1 MTLHS
6 RLLTLQDID
15 EHLYFFTVPLYQ
27 RLYVWGKDQIDTLL
41 EDVLAA
47 YQQGEEMLYLGTTLV
62 VERESNENGTTF
74 DLIDGQQRLTTLWMM
89 SLVWREQEAMQRFLY
104 HQDSS
109 KGPAKRPRLTFAIRQ
124 DINTFFAE
132 RIEGKES
139 RCVGSPPIEDALAT
153 LESFVEAREPG
164 LDLPR
169 FTRFLFEKVKLVLTQ
184 VPPHTDL
191 NKLFEVINH
200 RGLQLQHHQILKARL
215 LRQLSDTTERQ
226 RYALLWEACA
236 DMSRYVEKNLK
247 DLTRG
252 STQDN
257 TPFKISDLYEDKA
270 GAEGREDL
278 ASAEKVLEALAGPQ
292 ATAEE
297 DEPLS
302 LAAILKGATGS
313 RQDKDSTPPAVDNEH
328 YESDEVRSIISFP
341 LLLQHTLRIWLQ
353 RQGKA
358 DLPRILDKDLLR
370 LFDAYFLQEG
380 ASGARVKSFIEL
392 LWEIR
397 YCLDKH
403 VIKWVN
409 IGEEERHLIY
419 RLRKSCSLVRDQPE
433 RNEGFA
439 LLQSMLY
446 HSQQITTHYW
456 LTPLLAWLHRY
467 PGKPSQHYA
476 YLRHLDNHLLCA
488 ADERSLI
495 ERTRDFLDNPWHR
508 NPLDCHLLEE
518 NLGTHFPHYWFYK
531 MEFVL
536 WYLKSPQMKEK
547 DPRRDNFRMTAKNSV
562 EHISPQTA
570 HEADFNTVSEEVLDT
585 FGNLALV
592 SRSINSEYGNKP
604 FNEKR
609 LQFLNRN
616 RDRLDSLKMALIYE
630 NTEWNDG
637 LAKAHQSEMMALME
651 SYLAFDHRGQA
662 GA

>member
-1 MTLHS
+1 MTLRS

-15 EHLYFFTVPLYQ
+15 EHRYFFTVPLYQ
-27 RLYVWGKDQIDTLL
+27 RLYVWSEDQIDTLL

-62 VERESNENGTTF
+62 VERESNETGTTF
-74 DLIDGQQRLTTLWMM
+74 DLIDGQHTLWMM

-109 KGPAKRPRLTFAIRQ
+109 KGPAKRPRITFAIRQ

-215 LRQLSDTTERQ
+215 LSWLDTTERQ

-236 DMSRYVEKNLK
+236 DMGRYVEKNLK
-247 DLTRG
+247 DLT
-252 STQDN
+252 QDN
-257 TPFKISDLYEDKA
+257 PSFKVSALYEDKA

-302 LAAILKGATGS
+302 LAAILEGPTGS
-313 RQDKDSTPPAVDNEH
+313 RQNKDSAPPAVDDEH

-358 DLPRILDKDLLR
+358 DLPRILDKELLR
-370 LFDAYFLQEG
+370 LFDAHFLQEG
-380 ASGARVKSFIEL
+380 ASGAQVKSFIEL

-397 YCLDKH
+397 YCFDQS

-409 IGEEERHLIY
+409 TGEEERQLICGY
-419 RLRKSCSLVRDQPE
+419 
-433 RNEGFA
+433 
-439 LLQSMLY
+439 
-446 HSQQITTHYW
+446 
-456 LTPLLAWLHRY
+456 
-467 PGKPSQHYA
+467 GKVQARP
-476 YLRHLDNHLLCA
+476 A
-488 ADERSLI
+488 A
-495 ERTRDFLDNPWHR
+495 
-508 NPLDCHLLEE
+508 
-518 NLGTHFPHYWFYK
+518 
-531 MEFVL
+531 
-536 WYLKSPQMKEK
+536 
-547 DPRRDNFRMTAKNSV
+547 
-562 EHISPQTA
+562 
-570 HEADFNTVSEEVLDT
+570 
-585 FGNLALV
+585 
-592 SRSINSEYGNKP
+592 
-604 FNEKR
+604 
-609 LQFLNRN
+609 
-616 RDRLDSLKMALIYE
+616 
-630 NTEWNDG
+630 
-637 LAKAHQSEMMALME
+637 
-651 SYLAFDHRGQA
+651 
-662 GA
+662 